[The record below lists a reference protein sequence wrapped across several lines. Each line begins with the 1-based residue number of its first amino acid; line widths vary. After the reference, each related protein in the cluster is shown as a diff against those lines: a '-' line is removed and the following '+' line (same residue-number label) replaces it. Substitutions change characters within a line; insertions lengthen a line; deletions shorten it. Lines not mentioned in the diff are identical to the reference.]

1 MIAALTVGV
10 ALVVGANG
18 SPWAHEQAMG
28 ICFNAGVVLIAVAI
42 VAVFV
47 FLVIAPA
54 RIHRR
59 LRTDL
64 TILRCEN
71 ATLKGDDTGTKRF
84 YDLRCELAYLTFSG
98 EADADQ
104 QAVALRKFLRCVEG
118 IATAVG
124 DYRGPD
130 NELAFRR
137 EVRRIA
143 RTLGVRNLN
152 SYHIARK
159 AGKPIIEAMGPYEV
173 LPASM
178 PGEE

>member
-1 MIAALTVGV
+1 MESPHWWRWAHWAPYWRDLWQEAKRHKLGEGFVIAALTVGV

-104 QAVALRKFLRCVEG
+104 QAVALRKFLRCV
-118 IATAVG
+118 
-124 DYRGPD
+124 
-130 NELAFRR
+130 
-137 EVRRIA
+137 
-143 RTLGVRNLN
+143 
-152 SYHIARK
+152 
-159 AGKPIIEAMGPYEV
+159 
-173 LPASM
+173 
-178 PGEE
+178 